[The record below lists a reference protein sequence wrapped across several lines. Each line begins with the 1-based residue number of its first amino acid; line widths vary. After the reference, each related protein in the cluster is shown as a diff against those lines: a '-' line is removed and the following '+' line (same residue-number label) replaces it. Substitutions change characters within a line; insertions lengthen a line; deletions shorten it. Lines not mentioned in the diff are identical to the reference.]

1 MATSSLPVI
10 CVPFFVP
17 SEAQTALLLPSQ
29 SCPDFHTQ
37 EFPFREHQEL
47 TDFIGRKNVGILR
60 LSQLPREVEVEM
72 QNHRKRPMMRTSED
86 GTGKPMLILL
96 NNCFF

>member
-1 MATSSLPVI
+1 M
-10 CVPFFVP
+10 
-17 SEAQTALLLPSQ
+17 
-29 SCPDFHTQ
+29 
-37 EFPFREHQEL
+37 
-47 TDFIGRKNVGILR
+47 GILR